1 MARVLT
7 VIALL
12 GALGTAACGGRHGI
26 APTPVP
32 VPTPGGGGD
41 GGDGGTT
48 TPPPPP
54 PPPPTLKVTTI
65 MAFGDSLTYGAVQ
78 PAVSTLSVPFQPD
91 AGLDVSYPFKLQT
104 LETARYTSQ
113 TITVFNEGVAGNRA
127 QDDRQR
133 FLDDLAAGHPDVVL
147 LMEGDN
153 DLGDLVGL
161 TGSALTAGITA
172 VVNAMEDMV
181 RAAQGRGA
189 VPFVATIP
197 DQRAGA
203 KRGQAA
209 ALIAPYNAAL
219 KTMIA
224 KKGAVLVDVN
234 AQLPLSY
241 IGADGLHP
249 TEDGYQKLAE
259 IFQSALAAA
268 YEVPP
273 ATASVS
279 ARR

>member
-12 GALGTAACGGRHGI
+12 GALGTAACGGRHSI

-32 VPTPGGGGD
+32 VPTPGGGD
-41 GGDGGTT
+41 GGDGGTP
-48 TPPPPP
+48 PPPPP

-65 MAFGDSLTYGAVQ
+65 MAFGDSLTFGAVQ
-78 PAVSTLSVPFQPD
+78 PPVGTLSVPFQPD
-91 AGLDVSYPFKLQT
+91 AGLAVSYPFKLQT

-133 FLDDLAAGHPDVVL
+133 FIDDLSAGHPDVVL

-161 TGSALTAGITA
+161 SGSALTSGITA
-172 VVNAMEDMV
+172 IVNAMEDMV
-181 RAAQGRGA
+181 RAAQARGA
-189 VPFVATIP
+189 VPFVATVP

-259 IFQSALAAA
+259 IFQAALAAA

-273 ATASVS
+273 APSAS
-279 ARR
+279 RK